1 MPIEEFVLDRSP
13 EPACAQNLKSV
24 PHLLRRARNI
34 MARLDLG
41 EAPQL
46 EYRKRQD
53 AGRPYRWVN
62 ATIRAIPE
70 RTTMP
75 CSCGRHPEQLN

>member
-1 MPIEEFVLDRSP
+1 MPIEEFVLDRGKNRVHP
-13 EPACAQNLKSV
+13 ENLKSV
-24 PHLLRRARNI
+24 RTFYDVPNI

-53 AGRPYRWVN
+53 AGKPYRWVN

-75 CSCGRHPEQLN
+75 CSC